1 MPNSPTIST
10 PPVLSAHSYP
20 LPSRPV
26 FKVNTGN
33 ALRDSGQ
40 LDEALQCY
48 RSALEMKPDH
58 PHGWNNMGN
67 ALKDKGERER
77 EKERERGSERDGER
91 EREREWKRKR
101 ETERERELRCRQ
113 KKSNVGVE

>member
-1 MPNSPTIST
+1 VFHNIDHLYTSCSSP
-10 PPVLSAHSYP
+10 HSYLPPSFP
-20 LPSRPV
+20 L

-33 ALRDSGQ
+33 ALRDSGR

-67 ALKDKGERER
+67 ALKDRGERE
-77 EKERERGSERDGER
+77 EEGKGGRG
-91 EREREWKRKR
+91 
-101 ETERERELRCRQ
+101 
-113 KKSNVGVE
+113 